1 MKKMTANQVYKLSGS
16 TTPFAEWIGEQK
28 TKYGEKFIE
37 NEEFMNMA
45 GSNFIGDD
53 VPATKE
59 QVVLQNSDEN
69 IEFPKGAAV
78 GGTVTLGGSDFSA
91 KASVSNFPTK
101 TVIFVVGAAAVGY
114 WLYRKYGK

>member
-53 VPATKE
+53 
-59 QVVLQNSDEN
+59 
-69 IEFPKGAAV
+69 G
-78 GGTVTLGGSDFSA
+78 
-91 KASVSNFPTK
+91 
-101 TVIFVVGAAAVGY
+101 
-114 WLYRKYGK
+114 

>member
-37 NEEFMNMA
+37 NE
-45 GSNFIGDD
+45 
-53 VPATKE
+53 
-59 QVVLQNSDEN
+59 EN